1 VIKESTKERGPAV
14 LIVEDERIVAKD
26 LQQTLNGLGYNA
38 YAIASSAED
47 AIARASER
55 CPDVVLMDIR
65 IEGSLDGIQTA
76 ELLKRRFD
84 VPVVFLT
91 AHSDDATLERA
102 KRVDPHGYL
111 IKPLR
116 TAELR
121 SALEMSLYRHGME
134 RRMRE
139 RERWHTK
146 SLESIGDAVVTVDL
160 AGRVTFMNPAA
171 EKLTGTAA
179 ADALGKPVRD
189 VVKITNPSG
198 EPFSDTPLTAAL
210 REDRAVELMDANLLN
225 VRTGAQH
232 AISDTSMPVIEA
244 GQRLGAVMVF
254 RDVSDQRNLQKQL
267 ELANQL
273 ASLGT
278 MAAGVAHE
286 INNPLSVVTANADFI
301 AQELKEHRAE
311 LVRLSASEPAKQ
323 RCEDMLLALHD
334 VRQAAARIGSIVDDL
349 RAFSRPAQPQAGVA
363 DVVKCL
369 SWALRTTAHEFQ
381 QRAQLITHFGPV
393 PHVPGD
399 EAKLGQV
406 FINLLVNAAHAMA
419 PGQADQNRVTISVR
433 TDERGWAVIEI
444 ADTGCGIPAADLPRI
459 FDPFFTTRS
468 SGGGT
473 GLGLSICHGIVTA
486 FGGELRVSSEPGTG
500 SRFTVY
506 LPSTAPRA
514 TQSEPRL
521 QTQLEPRRSRLLI
534 IDDEQMVL
542 RVLERVLRNHDLMC
556 TQSARA
562 GLDHIRN
569 GEQFDLILTDITMP
583 SMTGIQFY
591 EELLAHYPEHA
602 KRVVFLSGGAVS
614 LDISDFLQ
622 SVSNP
627 RIEKPF
633 DSRGLRA
640 QIANL
645 LAQGGG
651 SPQIEA

>member
-1 VIKESTKERGPAV
+1 MMKERAPAV

-26 LQQTLNGLGYNA
+26 LQQTLNGFGYNA

-121 SALEMSLYRHGME
+121 SALEMSLYRHELE

-139 RERWHTK
+139 RDRWHTK

-171 EKLTGTAA
+171 EKLTGTSA

-189 VVKITNPSG
+189 VVKMTSSSG
-198 EPFSDTPLTAAL
+198 ETFSDTPLTAAL
-210 REDRAVELMDANLLN
+210 REDRAVELIDANLLN

-232 AISDTSMPVIEA
+232 AVSDSTMPVFEA

-254 RDVSDQRNLQKQL
+254 RDVTDQRNLQKQL

-286 INNPLSVVTANADFI
+286 VNNPLSVVTANADFL
-301 AQELKEHRAE
+301 AQELNQHRAE
-311 LVRLSASEPAKQ
+311 LANLPAGDPARK
-323 RCEDMLLALHD
+323 RCEDMVQALQD
-334 VRQAAARIGSIVDDL
+334 VRQAAARIGSIVEDL
-349 RAFSRPAQPQAGVA
+349 RAFSRPSQPQLGVA

-381 QRAQLITHFGPV
+381 QRAQLITHIEPV
-393 PHVPGD
+393 PHVSGD

-406 FINLLVNAAHAMA
+406 FINLLVNAAHAIA
-419 PGQADQNRVTISVR
+419 PGRADENRITVNVQP
-433 TDERGWAVIEI
+433 DARGWATIEI
-444 ADTGCGIPAADLPRI
+444 ADSGCGIAAADLPRI

-486 FGGELRVSSEPGTG
+486 FGGELRVTSEPNEG
-500 SRFTVY
+500 SRFTVC
-506 LPSTAPRA
+506 LPPSAPA
-514 TQSEPRL
+514 SAQAEPRNAV
-521 QTQLEPRRSRLLI
+521 QPEARRSRILI

-542 RVLERVLRNHDLMC
+542 RVLERVLRNHDLVC

-569 GEQFDLILTDITMP
+569 GEHFDLILSDITMP

-591 EELLAHYPEHA
+591 EELLQHHPDQA

-633 DSRGLRA
+633 DSRGLRT

-645 LAQGGG
+645 LAEGGG
-651 SPQIEA
+651 APQVEA

>member
-1 VIKESTKERGPAV
+1 MKNERGPAV

-26 LQQTLNGLGYNA
+26 LQQTLNGLGYQA

-121 SALEMSLYRHGME
+121 SALEMSLYRHEME

-146 SLESIGDAVVTVDL
+146 SLETVGDAVVAVDL
-160 AGRVTFMNPAA
+160 AGRVTFMNQAA
-171 EKLTGTAA
+171 ENLTGTSA
-179 ADALGKPVRD
+179 ADAIGKPVRD
-189 VVKITNPSG
+189 VVKITRQTG
-198 EPFSDTPLTAAL
+198 EPFSDTPLSAAL

-232 AISDTSMPVIEA
+232 AISDTSMPVFEA

-254 RDVSDQRNLQKQL
+254 RDVTDQRNLQKQL

-286 INNPLSVVTANADFI
+286 VNNPLSVVTANADFL
-301 AQELKEHRAE
+301 AQELENQRAA
-311 LVRLSASEPAKQ
+311 LVRLSASDADKQ
-323 RCEDMLLALHD
+323 RCEDMLQALHD
-334 VRQAAARIGSIVDDL
+334 VRQAAARIGSIVEDL
-349 RAFSRPAQPQAGVA
+349 RAFSRPAQPQLGVA

-381 QRAQLITHFGPV
+381 QRAQLITQFESV
-393 PHVPGD
+393 PNVPGD

-406 FINLLVNAAHAMA
+406 FINLLLNAAHAVA
-419 PGQADQNRVTISVR
+419 ATDADRNRVTISAR

-444 ADTGCGIPAADLPRI
+444 ADTGCGIPTADLPRI
-459 FDPFFTTRS
+459 FDPFFTTRA

-486 FGGELRVSSEPGTG
+486 FGGELRVASEPGAG
-500 SRFTVY
+500 SCFSVF
-506 LPSTAPRA
+506 LPPSSPALAQP
-514 TQSEPRL
+514 EPP
-521 QTQLEPRRSRLLI
+521 QPEPQVEPRRSRLLV
-534 IDDEQMVL
+534 IDDEKMVL
-542 RVLERVLRNHDLMC
+542 RVLERVLRNHDLVC
-556 TQSARA
+556 TQGARA

-591 EELLAHYPEHA
+591 EELLAHYPEQA

-614 LDISDFLQ
+614 LDSSDFLQ

-633 DSRGLRA
+633 NSQGLRS
-640 QIANL
+640 QIATL

-651 SPQIEA
+651 AQIEA

>member
-1 VIKESTKERGPAV
+1 MKKERAPAV

-26 LQQTLNGLGYNA
+26 LQQTLNGFGYNA
-38 YAIASSAED
+38 YAIAASAED

-121 SALEMSLYRHGME
+121 SALEMSLYRHELE

-139 RERWHTK
+139 RDRWHTK

-179 ADALGKPVRD
+179 ADAIGKPARD
-189 VVKITNPSG
+189 VVKITSASG
-198 EPFSDTPLTAAL
+198 EPFSDTPLSAAL
-210 REDRAVELMDANLLN
+210 REDRAVELMDANLTN

-232 AISDTSMPVIEA
+232 AISDSTRPVSEA
-244 GQRLGAVMVF
+244 GERLGAVMVF
-254 RDVSDQRNLQKQL
+254 RDVTDQRNLQKQL

-286 INNPLSVVTANADFI
+286 VNNPLSVVSANADFLT
-301 AQELKEHRAE
+301 QELNQQRAE
-311 LVRLSASEPAKQ
+311 LARLSASDSARQ
-323 RCEDMLLALHD
+323 RCDDMLQAIND
-334 VRQAAARIGSIVDDL
+334 VRQAAARIGSIVEDL
-349 RAFSRPAQPQAGVA
+349 RAFSRPSRPALGVA

-369 SWALRTTAHEFQ
+369 GWALRTTAHEFQ
-381 QRAQLITHFGPV
+381 QRAELITHFEPV
-393 PHVPGD
+393 PNVPGD

-419 PGQADQNRVTISVR
+419 PGHADQNKVTISVR
-433 TDERGWAVIEI
+433 TDERGWAAIEI

-459 FDPFFTTRS
+459 FDPFFTTRG

-473 GLGLSICHGIVTA
+473 GLGLSIGHGIVTA
-486 FGGELRVSSEPGTG
+486 FGGELRVTSEPGAG
-500 SRFTVY
+500 SRFTVC
-506 LPSTAPRA
+506 LPPSSPVT
-514 TQSEPRL
+514 TQHEQRRD
-521 QTQLEPRRSRLLI
+521 TQVEPRRSRLLI

-542 RVLERVLRNHDLMC
+542 RVLERVLRNHDLVC
-556 TQSARA
+556 TQSARS
-562 GLDHIRN
+562 GLEHIRN
-569 GEQFDLILTDITMP
+569 GEKFDLILSDITMP

-591 EELLAHYPEHA
+591 EELLAHHPDLA

-633 DSRGLRA
+633 DSRGLRT

-645 LAQGGG
+645 LAEGGG
-651 SPQIEA
+651 APQVEA